1 MCRFLISLALMEM
14 GKELPLELL
23 VEMKV
28 HLTPKWT
35 SRSSRSRAMRKIKNV
50 CTTLARPSLVKT
62 GIWITWKSSMFGK
75 RMKNKRQRNNRQA
88 SKSRI
93 RQTRLTKRAKSRTHS
108 RRTQN
113 NEQTWL
119 LLRNRK
125 RLRWERQQTHTQNIS
140 TTVWPFKV
148 FIQFL
153 HSMGPRPSLKIR
165 TRKDKTKK
173 YKTRLFDLIFFKRL
187 TSLIF
192 MPSLFILV
200 IVTVKILGATLLGK
214 INLRITVL
222 IEPDFS
228 MLPLWD
234 TKRVAL
240 WMNI

>member
-1 MCRFLISLALMEM
+1 MEM

-62 GIWITWKSSMFGK
+62 GIWITWKNSMFGK

-113 NEQTWL
+113 NEQT
-119 LLRNRK
+119 
-125 RLRWERQQTHTQNIS
+125 
-140 TTVWPFKV
+140 
-148 FIQFL
+148 
-153 HSMGPRPSLKIR
+153 
-165 TRKDKTKK
+165 
-173 YKTRLFDLIFFKRL
+173 
-187 TSLIF
+187 
-192 MPSLFILV
+192 
-200 IVTVKILGATLLGK
+200 
-214 INLRITVL
+214 
-222 IEPDFS
+222 
-228 MLPLWD
+228 
-234 TKRVAL
+234 
-240 WMNI
+240 